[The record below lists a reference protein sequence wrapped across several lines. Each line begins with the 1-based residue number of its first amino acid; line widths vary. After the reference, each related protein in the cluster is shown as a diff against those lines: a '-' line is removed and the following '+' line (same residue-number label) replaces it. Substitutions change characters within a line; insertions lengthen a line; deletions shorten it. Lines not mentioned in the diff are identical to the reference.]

1 MQACAELE
9 INALLWAG
17 EQMIYTTQT
26 TDAASELKRQERMRE
41 LRERYPDSGKKYV
54 PVKYICDYGHKHQTE
69 KGRAYCHVNVP
80 YMEKAHLVA
89 TTPWQHEGTTVMWSD
104 LGEFQALFWGDMR
117 SRILNRDRVCQYEQC
132 GIFHDQPMCKW
143 HHHTLEVHHIIPRRL
158 GGTDHP
164 ANLVSLCH
172 DHHRIQPAHHHDAGL
187 VLCDADIP
195 LTPFLPR
202 RIRQSRPEIRET
214 LTDFGF

>member
-132 GIFHDQPMCKW
+132 GIFHDQPM
-143 HHHTLEVHHIIPRRL
+143 VHSNIMTWKEFHAIFHELWRTGYYENHEPK
-158 GGTDHP
+158 
-164 ANLVSLCH
+164 
-172 DHHRIQPAHHHDAGL
+172 
-187 VLCDADIP
+187 
-195 LTPFLPR
+195 LPDGWM
-202 RIRQSRPEIRET
+202 P
-214 LTDFGF
+214 